1 MTLKSLKISTKGFLA
16 CKSFFFLHITFFV
29 QVTFRFRV
37 ATTIYSYCLSK
48 TRYWSLSKHGMI
60 VAKALEIQLQVTF
73 SSTQIIIDPIPTKTK
88 SIVIKSSGNEILCE
102 VIIKGSHVINGVK
115 WLSLAN

>member
-1 MTLKSLKISTKGFLA
+1 
-16 CKSFFFLHITFFV
+16 V
-29 QVTFRFRV
+29 
-37 ATTIYSYCLSK
+37 
-48 TRYWSLSKHGMI
+48 I

-73 SSTQIIIDPIPTKTK
+73 SSAQIIIDPIPTKTK

-115 WLSLAN
+115 WLYLAN